1 VADVIRALHPE
12 LKRKVRT
19 VLDEIREDPL
29 QGKELKDDLSG
40 LRSVRVAHFRIVY
53 RIGARRVVEVVALG
67 PRRTIYADT
76 GRLLRRVREGEP

>member
-1 VADVIRALHPE
+1 VAGVIRALHPE

-19 VLDEIREDPL
+19 VLDEIREDPT

-76 GRLLRRVREGEP
+76 GRVLRRVREGEP